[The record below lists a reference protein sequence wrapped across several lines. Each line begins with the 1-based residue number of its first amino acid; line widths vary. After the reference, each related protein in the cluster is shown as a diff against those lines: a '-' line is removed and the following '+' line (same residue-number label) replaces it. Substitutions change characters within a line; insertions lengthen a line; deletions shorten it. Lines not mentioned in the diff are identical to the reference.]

1 MNETGIFFPFVLY
14 SRAQRSGQLIS
25 GLRIGNWQCPGFD
38 ILIAAQSGSP
48 DRADRLSLLR
58 ESALQLRKCGVT
70 NNGGTAR
77 QC

>member
-1 MNETGIFFPFVLY
+1 MSGFFFPFALC
-14 SRAQRSGQLIS
+14 SRVQRSGQLIS

-38 ILIAAQSGSP
+38 ILIAAQSGRP

-58 ESALQLRKCGVT
+58 ESALQLHKCGVT
-70 NNGGTAR
+70 NGGTAR